1 MDAFGHVNN
10 VVYFHYFEAA
20 RIEYLTLIGWMKSKD
35 ALGVGPIVHSTQA
48 RFRKALNYPDE
59 LLVGGR
65 AAEVHPDR
73 VVVEHVVWSRRLSD
87 VAAEGQVIVVNFDYR
102 NDAKAPFTD
111 AMRTAI
117 LELERASG
125 SEPAVKY

>member
-1 MDAFGHVNN
+1 
-10 VVYFHYFEAA
+10 
-20 RIEYLTLIGWMKSKD
+20 MKAKED
-35 ALGVGPIVHSTQA
+35 LGVGPIVHSTQA
-48 RFRKALNYPDE
+48 RFRKALNFPDG

-73 VVVEHVVWSRRLSD
+73 IVVEHVVWSRRLSA

-102 NDAKAPFTD
+102 NGVKAPFTD

-117 LELERASG
+117 LDLERSSG
-125 SEPAVKY
+125 SEPAVRN